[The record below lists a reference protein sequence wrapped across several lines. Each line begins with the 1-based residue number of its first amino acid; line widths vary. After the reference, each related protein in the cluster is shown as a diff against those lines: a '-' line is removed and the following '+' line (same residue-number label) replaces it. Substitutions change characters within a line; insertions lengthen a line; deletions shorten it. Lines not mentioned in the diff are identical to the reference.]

1 MKNLSKTFVWILMGL
16 LFVGLAGFGAINV
29 SGTTRTLAT
38 VGDATVSVDDYARAL
53 QQEQRAIQ
61 AQSGRSIPLSQL
73 ISMGVDRGVLSGL
86 VASAALDN
94 ELGELGLS
102 VGDKVLLKEITQIS
116 AFQGSDGSFSRDN
129 YRFALDNAGLSEA
142 DFEEDMRSE
151 TARTLLQGAITGGTR
166 MPAVL
171 GETLTDYIG
180 ARRSFAYVRL
190 SENDVILT
198 AVEPT
203 EDELKTFYETHIED
217 FTLPETKVITYVAL
231 RPDALVDE
239 VEVDETA
246 LRALYEERDAEF
258 NVPERRLVEQLVFP
272 NEDAAATAKA
282 QLDVGGTT
290 FETLVEER
298 ELTLSDIDMGDVA
311 IDTLGAAGDA
321 VFAAEVGDVVG
332 PLPSEFG
339 PALYRVN
346 GVLEA
351 NFTSFEDALP
361 TLREELALDR
371 ARRVIETRSEGID
384 DALAGGATLEELAN
398 EENGMVLGQLNWT
411 ADTTDDIAA
420 YDTFRNAAEAVTV
433 EDFPAVDYLE
443 DGSLFALR
451 LDEVLAPRPQPFED
465 ARTAVTEAFK
475 GDRIAKALAE
485 QADQIKAATEANDG
499 QFPEDREVVEQT
511 GLTRTAYLDQTPVDL
526 LNQVFEMEVGE
537 VRVVSDAEGTVVVR
551 LDETLPPDDGNDMQ
565 FLTQALNEQLNQ
577 SLSNEIFQIYLQAV
591 QSRARPQVNQQ
602 AVNSVHATFQ

>member
-102 VGDKVLLKEITQIS
+102 VGDEVLLKEITQIS
-116 AFQGSDGSFSRDN
+116 AFQGSDGNFSRDN

-203 EDELKTFYETHIED
+203 DDELKTFYETHIED

-332 PLPSEFG
+332 PLPSDFG

-384 DALAGGATLEELAN
+384 DALAGGATLEDLAK
-398 EENGMVLGQLNWT
+398 EENGMVLGQLDWT

-420 YDTFRNAAEAVTV
+420 YDTFRNAAEAVTI

>member
-38 VGDATVSVDDYARAL
+38 VGEAKVSVDDYARAL

-61 AQSGRSIPLSQL
+61 AQSGQSIPLSQL

-94 ELGELGLS
+94 ELQTLGLS
-102 VGDKVLLKEITQIS
+102 VGDEVLLQEITQIG

-129 YRFALDNAGLSEA
+129 YSFALDNAGLSETE
-142 DFEEDMRSE
+142 FEEDMRAE
-151 TARTLLQGAITGGTR
+151 TARTLLQGAIVGGTR

-180 ARRSFAYVRL
+180 ARRSFSYVQL
-190 SENDVILT
+190 TEADVVLT
-198 AVEPT
+198 TVEPT
-203 EDELKTFYETHIED
+203 EAELKAFYESNIED
-217 FTLPETKVITYVAL
+217 FTLPRTKVITYVAL

-258 NVPERRLVEQLVFP
+258 NVPERRLVERLVFADQ
-272 NEDAAATAKA
+272 DAAETAKA
-282 QLDVGGTT
+282 QLDIGGTT
-290 FETLVEER
+290 FESLVEDR
-298 ELTLSDIDMGDVA
+298 GLSLSDIDMGDVA
-311 IDTLGAAGDA
+311 QSDLGDA
-321 VFAAEVGDVVG
+321 GEGVFAVEIGDVAG
-332 PLPSEFG
+332 PLPSDLG

-346 GVLEA
+346 GMLEA
-351 NFTSFEDALP
+351 KYTSFEDALP
-361 TLREELALDR
+361 VLREELALDR

-384 DALAGGATLEELAN
+384 DALAGGATLEELA
-398 EENGMVLGQLNWT
+398 EEETGLVLGQIDWT

-420 YDTFRNAAEAVTV
+420 YDTFRNAAEAVTL
-433 EDFPAVDYLE
+433 EDFPEVGFLE

-451 LDEVLAPRPQPFED
+451 LNEVLAPRPQPFD
-465 ARTAVTEAFK
+465 AARPAVAAAFK
-475 GDRIAKALAE
+475 QDRIAQALRTQAE
-485 QADQIKAATEANDG
+485 EIMAATEAADG
-499 QFPEDREVVEQT
+499 QFPEEREVIEQT

-526 LNQVFEMEVGE
+526 MNQVFEMEAGE
-537 VRVVSDAEGTVVVR
+537 LRVVSDAEGTVVVR
-551 LDETLPPDDGNDMQ
+551 LDDTLPPDDSEDMQ
-565 FLTQALNEQLNQ
+565 FLSQALSEQLDQ
-577 SLSNEIFQIYLQAV
+577 SLSNEIFQIYMQAV
-591 QSRARPQVNQQ
+591 QTRAQPQVNQQ
-602 AVNSVHATFQ
+602 AVNSVHASFQ

>member
-1 MKNLSKTFVWILMGL
+1 MKKLSKTFVWILMGL

-61 AQSGRSIPLSQL
+61 AQSGQSIPLSQL
-73 ISMGVDRGVLSGL
+73 IAMGVDRGVLSGL
-86 VASAALDN
+86 VATAALDN
-94 ELGELGLS
+94 ELTEIGLS
-102 VGDKVLLKEITQIS
+102 VGDEVLLDEITRIS

-142 DFEEDMRSE
+142 EFEADMRSE

-171 GETLTDYIG
+171 GETLTNYIG
-180 ARRSFAYVRL
+180 ARRSFSYVRL
-190 SENDVILT
+190 AEANVPLT
-198 AVEPT
+198 AIAPT
-203 EDELKTFYETHIED
+203 EDALKAYYETHIED

-246 LRALYEERDAEF
+246 LRGLYEERDAEF

-272 NEDAAATAKA
+272 DEDAAKTAKA

-290 FETLVEER
+290 FETLVADR
-298 ELTLSDIDMGDVA
+298 ELSLSDIDMGDVA
-311 IDTLGAAGDA
+311 IGDLGAAGEA
-321 VFAAEVGDVVG
+321 VFAADVGAVVG
-332 PLPSEFG
+332 PLPSDFG

-351 NFTSFEDALP
+351 NFTSFEEALP
-361 TLREELALDR
+361 VLREELALDR
-371 ARRVIETRSEGID
+371 ARRLIESRAEGLD
-384 DALAGGATLEELAN
+384 DALAGGATLEDLAE
-398 EENGMVLGQLNWT
+398 EENGVVLGQLDWT
-411 ADTTDDIAA
+411 ANTTDDIAA
-420 YDTFRNAAEAVTV
+420 YDTFRNAAEAVTS
-433 EDFPAVDYLE
+433 EDFPEVGYLE

-451 LDEVLAPRPQPFED
+451 LDEVLPPRPEPFED
-465 ARTAVTEAFK
+465 ARTAVSEAYE
-475 GDRIAKALAE
+475 GDRIAKALAA
-485 QADQIKAATEANDG
+485 QAEQIKTATEGNNG
-499 QFPEDREVVEQT
+499 QFPEGREVIEQT

-526 LNQVFEMEVGE
+526 VNQVFEMEVGE

-565 FLTQALNEQLNQ
+565 FLSQALGDQLNQ
-577 SLSNEIFQIYLQAV
+577 SLSNEIFQIYLQSV
-591 QSRARPQVNQQ
+591 QTRARPQVNQQ
-602 AVNSVHATFQ
+602 AVNAVHANFQ

>member
-1 MKNLSKTFVWILMGL
+1 MKKLSKTFVWILMGL

-61 AQSGRSIPLSQL
+61 AQSGQSIPLSQL
-73 ISMGVDRGVLSGL
+73 IAMGVDRGVLSGL
-86 VASAALDN
+86 VATAALDN
-94 ELGELGLS
+94 ELTEIGLS
-102 VGDKVLLKEITQIS
+102 VGDEVLLEEITRIS

-142 DFEEDMRSE
+142 EFEADMRSE

-171 GETLTDYIG
+171 GETLTNYIG
-180 ARRSFAYVRL
+180 ARRSFSYVRL
-190 SENDVILT
+190 AEANVPLT
-198 AVEPT
+198 AIAPT
-203 EDELKTFYETHIED
+203 EDALKAYYETHIED

-246 LRALYEERDAEF
+246 LRGLYEERDAEF

-272 NEDAAATAKA
+272 DEDAAQTAKA

-290 FETLVEER
+290 FETLVADR
-298 ELTLSDIDMGDVA
+298 ELSLSDIDMGDVA
-311 IDTLGAAGDA
+311 IGDLGAAGEA
-321 VFAAEVGDVVG
+321 IFAADVGAVVG
-332 PLPSEFG
+332 PLPSDFG

-351 NFTSFEDALP
+351 NFTSFEEALP
-361 TLREELALDR
+361 VLREELALDR
-371 ARRVIETRSEGID
+371 ARRLIESRAEGLD
-384 DALAGGATLEELAN
+384 DALAGGATLEDLAE
-398 EENGMVLGQLNWT
+398 EENSVVLGQLDWT
-411 ADTTDDIAA
+411 ANTTDDIAA
-420 YDTFRNAAEAVTV
+420 YDTFRNAAEAVTT
-433 EDFPAVDYLE
+433 EDFPEVGYLE

-451 LDEVLAPRPQPFED
+451 LDEVLPPRAEPFED
-465 ARTAVTEAFK
+465 ARTAVSEAYE
-475 GDRIAKALAE
+475 GDRIAKALAA
-485 QADQIKAATEANDG
+485 QAEQIKTAIEGNNG
-499 QFPEDREVVEQT
+499 QFPEGREVIEQT

-551 LDETLPPDDGNDMQ
+551 LDEILPPDDGNDMQ
-565 FLTQALNEQLNQ
+565 FLSQALGDQLNQ
-577 SLSNEIFQIYLQAV
+577 SLSNEIFQIYLQSV
-591 QSRARPQVNQQ
+591 QTRARPQVNQQ
-602 AVNSVHATFQ
+602 AVNAVHANFQ

>member
-102 VGDKVLLKEITQIS
+102 VGDEVLLKEITQIS

-203 EDELKTFYETHIED
+203 EDELKSFYETHIED

-311 IDTLGAAGDA
+311 IDTLGAAGEA

-332 PLPSEFG
+332 PLPSDFG

-384 DALAGGATLEELAN
+384 DALAGGATLEDLAK
-398 EENGMVLGQLNWT
+398 EENGMVLGQLDWT

-420 YDTFRNAAEAVTV
+420 YDTFRNAAESVTI

-465 ARTAVTEAFK
+465 ARTAVAEAFK

>member
-1 MKNLSKTFVWILMGL
+1 MGL

-61 AQSGRSIPLSQL
+61 AQSGQSIPLSQL
-73 ISMGVDRGVLSGL
+73 IAMGVDRGVLSGL
-86 VASAALDN
+86 VATAALDN
-94 ELGELGLS
+94 ELTEIGLS
-102 VGDKVLLKEITQIS
+102 VGDEVLLEEITRIS

-142 DFEEDMRSE
+142 EFEADMRSE

-171 GETLTDYIG
+171 GETLTNYIG
-180 ARRSFAYVRL
+180 ARRSFSYVRL
-190 SENDVILT
+190 AEANVPLT
-198 AVEPT
+198 AIAPT
-203 EDELKTFYETHIED
+203 EDALKAYYETHIED

-246 LRALYEERDAEF
+246 LRGLYEERDAEF

-272 NEDAAATAKA
+272 DEDAAQTAKA

-290 FETLVEER
+290 FETLVADR
-298 ELTLSDIDMGDVA
+298 ELSLSDIDMGDVA
-311 IDTLGAAGDA
+311 IGDLGAAGEA
-321 VFAAEVGDVVG
+321 VFAADVGAVVG
-332 PLPSEFG
+332 PLPSDFG

-351 NFTSFEDALP
+351 NFTSFEEALP
-361 TLREELALDR
+361 VLREELALDR
-371 ARRVIETRSEGID
+371 ARRLIESRAEGLD
-384 DALAGGATLEELAN
+384 DALAGGATLEDLAE
-398 EENGMVLGQLNWT
+398 EENGVVLGQLDWT
-411 ADTTDDIAA
+411 ANTTDDIAA
-420 YDTFRNAAEAVTV
+420 YDTFRNAAEAVTS
-433 EDFPAVDYLE
+433 EDFPEVGYLE

-451 LDEVLAPRPQPFED
+451 LDEVLPPRPEPFED
-465 ARTAVTEAFK
+465 ARTAVSEAYE
-475 GDRIAKALAE
+475 GDRIAKALAA
-485 QADQIKAATEANDG
+485 QAEQIKTATEGNNG
-499 QFPEDREVVEQT
+499 QFPEGREVIEQT

-565 FLTQALNEQLNQ
+565 FLSQALGDQLNQ
-577 SLSNEIFQIYLQAV
+577 SLSNEIFQIYLQSV
-591 QSRARPQVNQQ
+591 QTRARPQVNQQ
-602 AVNSVHATFQ
+602 AVNAVHANFQ

>member
-1 MKNLSKTFVWILMGL
+1 MKKLSKTFVWILMGL

-61 AQSGRSIPLSQL
+61 AQSGQSIPLSQL
-73 ISMGVDRGVLSGL
+73 IAMGVDRGVLSGL
-86 VASAALDN
+86 VATAALDN
-94 ELGELGLS
+94 ELTEIGLS
-102 VGDKVLLKEITQIS
+102 VGDEVLLEEITRIS

-142 DFEEDMRSE
+142 EFEADMRSE

-171 GETLTDYIG
+171 GETLTNYIG
-180 ARRSFAYVRL
+180 ARRSFSYVRL
-190 SENDVILT
+190 AEANVPLT
-198 AVEPT
+198 AIAPT
-203 EDELKTFYETHIED
+203 EDALKAYYETHIED

-246 LRALYEERDAEF
+246 LRGLYEERDAEF

-272 NEDAAATAKA
+272 DEDAAQTAKA

-290 FETLVEER
+290 FETLVADR
-298 ELTLSDIDMGDVA
+298 ELSLSDIDMGDVA
-311 IDTLGAAGDA
+311 IGDLGAAGEA
-321 VFAAEVGDVVG
+321 VFAADVGAVVG
-332 PLPSEFG
+332 PLPSDFG

-351 NFTSFEDALP
+351 NFTSFEEALP
-361 TLREELALDR
+361 VLREELALDR
-371 ARRVIETRSEGID
+371 ARRLIESRAEGLD
-384 DALAGGATLEELAN
+384 DALAGGATLEDLAE
-398 EENGMVLGQLNWT
+398 EENGVVLGQLDWT
-411 ADTTDDIAA
+411 ANTTDDIAA
-420 YDTFRNAAEAVTV
+420 YDTFRNAAEAVTS
-433 EDFPAVDYLE
+433 EDFPEVGYLE

-451 LDEVLAPRPQPFED
+451 LDEVLPPRPEPFED
-465 ARTAVTEAFK
+465 ARTAVSEAYE
-475 GDRIAKALAE
+475 GDRIAKALAA
-485 QADQIKAATEANDG
+485 QAEQIKTATEGNNG
-499 QFPEDREVVEQT
+499 QFPEGREVIEQT

-551 LDETLPPDDGNDMQ
+551 LDEILPPDDGNDMQ
-565 FLTQALNEQLNQ
+565 FLSQALGDQLNQ
-577 SLSNEIFQIYLQAV
+577 SLSNEIFQIYLQSV
-591 QSRARPQVNQQ
+591 QTRARPQVNQQ
-602 AVNSVHATFQ
+602 AVNAVHANFQ

>member
-102 VGDKVLLKEITQIS
+102 VGDEVLLKEITQIS
-116 AFQGSDGSFSRDN
+116 AFQGSDGNFSRDN

-203 EDELKTFYETHIED
+203 DDELKTFYETHIED
-217 FTLPETKVITYVAL
+217 FTLPETKVITYATL

-311 IDTLGAAGDA
+311 IDTLGAAGEA

-384 DALAGGATLEELAN
+384 DALAGGATLEDLAK
-398 EENGMVLGQLNWT
+398 EENGMVLGQLDWT

-420 YDTFRNAAEAVTV
+420 YDTFRNAAEAVTI

>member
-102 VGDKVLLKEITQIS
+102 VGDEVLLKEITQIS

-203 EDELKTFYETHIED
+203 EDELKSFYETHIED

-311 IDTLGAAGDA
+311 IDTLGAAGEA

-332 PLPSEFG
+332 PLPSELG

-384 DALAGGATLEELAN
+384 DALAGGATLEDLAK
-398 EENGMVLGQLNWT
+398 EENGMVLGQLDWT

-420 YDTFRNAAEAVTV
+420 YDTFRNAAEAVTI

-451 LDEVLAPRPQPFED
+451 LDEVLPPRPQPFED

>member
-102 VGDKVLLKEITQIS
+102 VGDEVLLKEITQIS

-398 EENGMVLGQLNWT
+398 EENGMVLGQLDWT

-499 QFPEDREVVEQT
+499 QFPEDSEVVEQT

>member
-1 MKNLSKTFVWILMGL
+1 MKKLSKTFVWILMGL

-61 AQSGRSIPLSQL
+61 AQSGQSIPLSQL
-73 ISMGVDRGVLSGL
+73 IAMGVDRGVLSGL
-86 VASAALDN
+86 VATAALDN
-94 ELGELGLS
+94 ELTEIGLS
-102 VGDKVLLKEITQIS
+102 VGDEVLLEEITRIS

-142 DFEEDMRSE
+142 EFEADMRSE

-171 GETLTDYIG
+171 GETLTNYIG
-180 ARRSFAYVRL
+180 ARRSFSYVRL
-190 SENDVILT
+190 AEANVPLT
-198 AVEPT
+198 AIAPT
-203 EDELKTFYETHIED
+203 EDALKAYYETHIED

-246 LRALYEERDAEF
+246 LRGLYEERDAEF

-272 NEDAAATAKA
+272 DEDAAKTAKA

-290 FETLVEER
+290 FETLVADR
-298 ELTLSDIDMGDVA
+298 ELSLSDIDMGDVA
-311 IDTLGAAGDA
+311 IGDLGAAGEA
-321 VFAAEVGDVVG
+321 VFAADVGAVVG
-332 PLPSEFG
+332 PLPSDFG

-351 NFTSFEDALP
+351 NFTSFEEALP
-361 TLREELALDR
+361 VLREELALDR
-371 ARRVIETRSEGID
+371 ARRLIESRAEGLD
-384 DALAGGATLEELAN
+384 DALAGGATLEDLAE
-398 EENGMVLGQLNWT
+398 EENGVVLGQLDWT
-411 ADTTDDIAA
+411 ANTTDDIAA
-420 YDTFRNAAEAVTV
+420 YDTFRNAAEAVTT
-433 EDFPAVDYLE
+433 EDFPEVGYLE

-451 LDEVLAPRPQPFED
+451 LDEVLPPRPEPFED
-465 ARTAVTEAFK
+465 ARTAVSEAYE
-475 GDRIAKALAE
+475 GDRIAKALAA
-485 QADQIKAATEANDG
+485 QAEQIKTTTEGNNG
-499 QFPEDREVVEQT
+499 QFPEGREVIEQT

-565 FLTQALNEQLNQ
+565 FLSQALGDQLNQ
-577 SLSNEIFQIYLQAV
+577 SLSNEIFQIYLQSV
-591 QSRARPQVNQQ
+591 QTRARPQVNQQ
-602 AVNSVHATFQ
+602 AVNAVHANFQ

>member
-384 DALAGGATLEELAN
+384 DALAGGGTLEELAN
-398 EENGMVLGQLNWT
+398 EENGMVLGQLDWT

-420 YDTFRNAAEAVTV
+420 YDTFRNAAEAVTI

>member
-1 MKNLSKTFVWILMGL
+1 MKKLSKTFVWILMGL

-61 AQSGRSIPLSQL
+61 AQSGQSIPLSQL
-73 ISMGVDRGVLSGL
+73 IAMGVDRGVLSGL
-86 VASAALDN
+86 VATAALDN
-94 ELGELGLS
+94 ELTEIGLS
-102 VGDKVLLKEITQIS
+102 VGDEVLLEEITRIS

-142 DFEEDMRSE
+142 EFEADMRSE

-171 GETLTDYIG
+171 GETLTNYIG
-180 ARRSFAYVRL
+180 ARRSFSYVRL
-190 SENDVILT
+190 AEANVPLT
-198 AVEPT
+198 AIAPT
-203 EDELKTFYETHIED
+203 EDALKAYYETHIED

-246 LRALYEERDAEF
+246 LRGLYEERDAEF

-272 NEDAAATAKA
+272 DEDAAQTAKA

-290 FETLVEER
+290 FETLVADR
-298 ELTLSDIDMGDVA
+298 ELSLSDIDMGDVA
-311 IDTLGAAGDA
+311 IGDLGAAGEA
-321 VFAAEVGDVVG
+321 VFAADVGAVVG
-332 PLPSEFG
+332 PLPSDFG

-351 NFTSFEDALP
+351 NFTSFEDAQP
-361 TLREELALDR
+361 VLREELALDR
-371 ARRVIETRSEGID
+371 ARRLIESRAEGLD
-384 DALAGGATLEELAN
+384 DALAGGATLEDLAE
-398 EENGMVLGQLNWT
+398 EENGVVLGQLDWT
-411 ADTTDDIAA
+411 ANTTDDIAA
-420 YDTFRNAAEAVTV
+420 YDTFRNAAEAVTT
-433 EDFPAVDYLE
+433 EDFPEVGYLE

-451 LDEVLAPRPQPFED
+451 LDEVLPPRPEPFED
-465 ARTAVTEAFK
+465 ARTAVSEAYE
-475 GDRIAKALAE
+475 GDRIAKALAA
-485 QADQIKAATEANDG
+485 QAEQIKTATEGNNG
-499 QFPEDREVVEQT
+499 QFPEGREVIEQT

-565 FLTQALNEQLNQ
+565 FLSQALGDQLNQ
-577 SLSNEIFQIYLQAV
+577 SLSNEIFQIYLQSV
-591 QSRARPQVNQQ
+591 QTRARPQVNQQ
-602 AVNSVHATFQ
+602 AVNAVHANFQ

>member
-1 MKNLSKTFVWILMGL
+1 M
-16 LFVGLAGFGAINV
+16 
-29 SGTTRTLAT
+29 
-38 VGDATVSVDDYARAL
+38 
-53 QQEQRAIQ
+53 
-61 AQSGRSIPLSQL
+61 
-73 ISMGVDRGVLSGL
+73 
-86 VASAALDN
+86 
-94 ELGELGLS
+94 
-102 VGDKVLLKEITQIS
+102 
-116 AFQGSDGSFSRDN
+116 
-129 YRFALDNAGLSEA
+129 
-142 DFEEDMRSE
+142 
-151 TARTLLQGAITGGTR
+151 
-166 MPAVL
+166 
-171 GETLTDYIG
+171 
-180 ARRSFAYVRL
+180 
-190 SENDVILT
+190 
-198 AVEPT
+198 
-203 EDELKTFYETHIED
+203 
-217 FTLPETKVITYVAL
+217 
-231 RPDALVDE
+231 
-239 VEVDETA
+239 
-246 LRALYEERDAEF
+246 
-258 NVPERRLVEQLVFP
+258 
-272 NEDAAATAKA
+272 
-282 QLDVGGTT
+282 
-290 FETLVEER
+290 
-298 ELTLSDIDMGDVA
+298 
-311 IDTLGAAGDA
+311 
-321 VFAAEVGDVVG
+321 
-332 PLPSEFG
+332 
-339 PALYRVN
+339 
-346 GVLEA
+346 LEA

-384 DALAGGATLEELAN
+384 DALAGGATLEDLAK
-398 EENGMVLGQLNWT
+398 EENGMVLGQLDWT

-420 YDTFRNAAEAVTV
+420 YDTFRNAAEAVTI

-465 ARTAVTEAFK
+465 ARTAVAEAFK

-499 QFPEDREVVEQT
+499 QFPEEREVVEQT

>member
-102 VGDKVLLKEITQIS
+102 VGDEVLLKEITQIS
-116 AFQGSDGSFSRDN
+116 AFQGSDGNFSRDN

-203 EDELKTFYETHIED
+203 EDELKSFYETHIED

-311 IDTLGAAGDA
+311 IDTLGAAGEA

-332 PLPSEFG
+332 PLPSDFG

-384 DALAGGATLEELAN
+384 DALAGGATLEDLAK
-398 EENGMVLGQLNWT
+398 EENGMVLGQLDWT

-420 YDTFRNAAEAVTV
+420 YDTFRNAAEAITI

-485 QADQIKAATEANDG
+485 QADQIKAATESNDG
-499 QFPEDREVVEQT
+499 QFPEDHEVVEQT

>member
-73 ISMGVDRGVLSGL
+73 ISMGVDQGVLSGL
-86 VASAALDN
+86 VASTALDN

-102 VGDKVLLKEITQIS
+102 VGDEVLLKEITQIS

-217 FTLPETKVITYVAL
+217 FTLPETKVITYATL

-321 VFAAEVGDVVG
+321 VFAAEIGDVVG

-398 EENGMVLGQLNWT
+398 EENGMVLGQLDWT

-465 ARTAVTEAFK
+465 ARTAVAEAFK

>member
-1 MKNLSKTFVWILMGL
+1 MKKLSKTFVWILMGL

-61 AQSGRSIPLSQL
+61 AQSGQSIPLSQL
-73 ISMGVDRGVLSGL
+73 IAMGVDRGVLSGL
-86 VASAALDN
+86 VATAALDN
-94 ELGELGLS
+94 ELTEIGLS
-102 VGDKVLLKEITQIS
+102 VGDEVLLEEITRIS
-116 AFQGSDGSFSRDN
+116 AFHGSDGSFSRDN

-142 DFEEDMRSE
+142 EFEADMRSE

-171 GETLTDYIG
+171 GETLTNYIG
-180 ARRSFAYVRL
+180 ARRSFSYVRL
-190 SENDVILT
+190 AEANVPLT
-198 AVEPT
+198 AIAPT
-203 EDELKTFYETHIED
+203 EDALKVYYETHIEV

-246 LRALYEERDAEF
+246 LRGLYEERDAEF

-272 NEDAAATAKA
+272 DEDAAQTAKA

-290 FETLVEER
+290 FETLVADR
-298 ELTLSDIDMGDVA
+298 ELSLSDIDMGDVA
-311 IDTLGAAGDA
+311 IGDLGAAGEA
-321 VFAAEVGDVVG
+321 VFAADVGAVVG
-332 PLPSEFG
+332 PLPSDFG

-361 TLREELALDR
+361 VLREELALDR
-371 ARRVIETRSEGID
+371 ARRLIESRAEGLD
-384 DALAGGATLEELAN
+384 DALAGGATLEDLAE
-398 EENGMVLGQLNWT
+398 EENGVVLGQLDWT
-411 ADTTDDIAA
+411 ANTTDDIAA
-420 YDTFRNAAEAVTV
+420 YDTFRNAAEAVTT
-433 EDFPAVDYLE
+433 EDFPEVGYLE

-451 LDEVLAPRPQPFED
+451 LDEVLPPRPEPFED
-465 ARTAVTEAFK
+465 ARTAVSEAYE
-475 GDRIAKALAE
+475 GDRIAKALAA
-485 QADQIKAATEANDG
+485 QADEIKTATEGNNG
-499 QFPEDREVVEQT
+499 QFPEGREVIEQT

-551 LDETLPPDDGNDMQ
+551 LDATLPPDDGNDMQ
-565 FLTQALNEQLNQ
+565 FLSQALGDQLNQ
-577 SLSNEIFQIYLQAV
+577 SLSNEIFQIYLQSV
-591 QSRARPQVNQQ
+591 QTRARPQVNQQ
-602 AVNSVHATFQ
+602 AVNAVHANFQ

>member
-102 VGDKVLLKEITQIS
+102 VGDEVLLKEITQIS

-246 LRALYEERDAEF
+246 LRTLYEERDAEF

-384 DALAGGATLEELAN
+384 DALAGGATLEDLAK
-398 EENGMVLGQLNWT
+398 EENGMVLGQLDWT

-420 YDTFRNAAEAVTV
+420 YDTFRNAAEAITI

-499 QFPEDREVVEQT
+499 QFPEEREVVEQT

>member
-1 MKNLSKTFVWILMGL
+1 MKKLSKTFVWILMGL

-61 AQSGRSIPLSQL
+61 AQSGQSIPLSQL
-73 ISMGVDRGVLSGL
+73 IAMGVDRGVLSGL
-86 VASAALDN
+86 VATAALDN
-94 ELGELGLS
+94 ELTEIGLS
-102 VGDKVLLKEITQIS
+102 VGDEVLLEEITRIS

-142 DFEEDMRSE
+142 EFEADMRSE

-171 GETLTDYIG
+171 GETLTNYIG
-180 ARRSFAYVRL
+180 ARRSFSYVRL
-190 SENDVILT
+190 AEANVPLT
-198 AVEPT
+198 AIAPT
-203 EDELKTFYETHIED
+203 EDALKAYYETHIED

-246 LRALYEERDAEF
+246 LRGLYEERDAEF

-272 NEDAAATAKA
+272 DEDAAKTAKA

-290 FETLVEER
+290 FETLVADR
-298 ELTLSDIDMGDVA
+298 ELSLSDIDMGDVA
-311 IDTLGAAGDA
+311 IGDLGAAGEA
-321 VFAAEVGDVVG
+321 VFAADVGAVVG
-332 PLPSEFG
+332 PLPSDFG

-351 NFTSFEDALP
+351 NFTSFEEALP
-361 TLREELALDR
+361 VLREELALDR
-371 ARRVIETRSEGID
+371 ARRLIESRAEGLD
-384 DALAGGATLEELAN
+384 DALAGGATLEDLAE
-398 EENGMVLGQLNWT
+398 EENGVVLGQLDWT
-411 ADTTDDIAA
+411 ANTTDDIAA
-420 YDTFRNAAEAVTV
+420 YDTFRNAAEAVTS
-433 EDFPAVDYLE
+433 EDFPEVGYLE

-451 LDEVLAPRPQPFED
+451 LDEVLPPRPEPFED
-465 ARTAVTEAFK
+465 ARTAVSEAYE
-475 GDRIAKALAE
+475 GDRIAKALAA
-485 QADQIKAATEANDG
+485 QAEQIKTATEGNNG
-499 QFPEDREVVEQT
+499 QFPEGREVIEQT

-551 LDETLPPDDGNDMQ
+551 LDEILPPDDGNDMQ
-565 FLTQALNEQLNQ
+565 FLSQALGDQLNQ
-577 SLSNEIFQIYLQAV
+577 SLSNEIFQIYLQSV
-591 QSRARPQVNQQ
+591 QTRARPQVNQQ
-602 AVNSVHATFQ
+602 AVNAVHANFQ

>member
-102 VGDKVLLKEITQIS
+102 VGDEVLLKEITQIS

-217 FTLPETKVITYVAL
+217 FSLPETKVITYATL

-321 VFAAEVGDVVG
+321 VFAAEIGDVVG

-384 DALAGGATLEELAN
+384 DALAGGATLEELAK
-398 EENGMVLGQLNWT
+398 EENGMVLGQLDWT

-499 QFPEDREVVEQT
+499 QFPEDSEVVEQT

-537 VRVVSDAEGTVVVR
+537 VRVVSDAEGTAVVR

>member
-1 MKNLSKTFVWILMGL
+1 MKKLSKTFVWILMGL

-61 AQSGRSIPLSQL
+61 AQSGQSIPLSQL
-73 ISMGVDRGVLSGL
+73 IAMGVDRGVLSGL
-86 VASAALDN
+86 VATAALDN
-94 ELGELGLS
+94 ELTEIGLS
-102 VGDKVLLKEITQIS
+102 VGDEVLLEEITRIS

-142 DFEEDMRSE
+142 EFEADMRSE

-171 GETLTDYIG
+171 GETLTNYIG
-180 ARRSFAYVRL
+180 ARRSFSYVRL
-190 SENDVILT
+190 AEANVPLT
-198 AVEPT
+198 AIAPT
-203 EDELKTFYETHIED
+203 EDALKAYYETHIED

-231 RPDALVDE
+231 RPDALVDQ

-246 LRALYEERDAEF
+246 LRGLYEERDAEF

-272 NEDAAATAKA
+272 DEDAAQTAKA
-282 QLDVGGTT
+282 ELDVGGTT
-290 FETLVEER
+290 FETLVADR
-298 ELTLSDIDMGDVA
+298 ELSLSDIDMGDVA
-311 IDTLGAAGDA
+311 IGDLGAAGEA
-321 VFAAEVGDVVG
+321 VFAADVGAVVG
-332 PLPSEFG
+332 PLPSDFG

-351 NFTSFEDALP
+351 NFTSFEEALP
-361 TLREELALDR
+361 VLREELALDR
-371 ARRVIETRSEGID
+371 ARRLIESRAEGLD
-384 DALAGGATLEELAN
+384 DALAGGATLEDLAE
-398 EENGMVLGQLNWT
+398 EENGVVLGQLDWT
-411 ADTTDDIAA
+411 ANTTDDIAA
-420 YDTFRNAAEAVTV
+420 YDTFRNAAEAVTT
-433 EDFPAVDYLE
+433 EDFPEVGYLE

-451 LDEVLAPRPQPFED
+451 LDEVLPPRPEPFED
-465 ARTAVTEAFK
+465 ARTAVSEAYE
-475 GDRIAKALAE
+475 GDRIAKALAA
-485 QADQIKAATEANDG
+485 QAEQIKTATEGNNG
-499 QFPEDREVVEQT
+499 QFPEGREVIEQT

-551 LDETLPPDDGNDMQ
+551 LDEILPPDDGNDMQ
-565 FLTQALNEQLNQ
+565 FLSQALGDQLNQ
-577 SLSNEIFQIYLQAV
+577 SLSNEIFQIYLQSV
-591 QSRARPQVNQQ
+591 QTRARPQVNQQ
-602 AVNSVHATFQ
+602 AVNAVHANFQ

>member
-102 VGDKVLLKEITQIS
+102 VGDEVLLKEITQIS
-116 AFQGSDGSFSRDN
+116 AFQGSDGNFSRDN

-203 EDELKTFYETHIED
+203 EDELKSFYETHIED

-311 IDTLGAAGDA
+311 IDTLGTAGDA

-384 DALAGGATLEELAN
+384 DALAGGATLEDLAK
-398 EENGMVLGQLNWT
+398 EENGMVLGQLDWT

-420 YDTFRNAAEAVTV
+420 YDTFRNAAEAITI

>member
-102 VGDKVLLKEITQIS
+102 VGDEVLLKEITQIS
-116 AFQGSDGSFSRDN
+116 AFQGSDGNFSRDN

-180 ARRSFAYVRL
+180 ARRSFAYVRV

-311 IDTLGAAGDA
+311 IDTLGAAGEA
-321 VFAAEVGDVVG
+321 VFAAEVSDVVG

-384 DALAGGATLEELAN
+384 DALAGGATLEDLAK
-398 EENGMVLGQLNWT
+398 EENGMVLGQLDWT

>member
-102 VGDKVLLKEITQIS
+102 VGDEVLLKEITQIS

-180 ARRSFAYVRL
+180 ARRSFAYVRV

-272 NEDAAATAKA
+272 NEDVAATAKA

-311 IDTLGAAGDA
+311 IDTLGAAGEA

-384 DALAGGATLEELAN
+384 DALAGGATLEDLAK
-398 EENGMVLGQLNWT
+398 EENGMVLGQLDWT

-451 LDEVLAPRPQPFED
+451 LDEVLPPRPQPFED

>member
-102 VGDKVLLKEITQIS
+102 VGDEVLLKEITQIS

-398 EENGMVLGQLNWT
+398 EENGMVLGQLDWT

>member
-102 VGDKVLLKEITQIS
+102 VGDEVLLKEITQIS

-217 FTLPETKVITYVAL
+217 FTLPETKVITYATL

-321 VFAAEVGDVVG
+321 VFAAEIGDVVG

-384 DALAGGATLEELAN
+384 DALAGGATLEELAK
-398 EENGMVLGQLNWT
+398 EENGMVLGQLDWT

>member
-102 VGDKVLLKEITQIS
+102 VGDEVLLKEITQIS

-217 FTLPETKVITYVAL
+217 FTLPETKVITYATL

-332 PLPSEFG
+332 PLPSDFG

-384 DALAGGATLEELAN
+384 DALAGGATLEDLAK
-398 EENGMVLGQLNWT
+398 EENGMVLGQLDWT

-420 YDTFRNAAEAVTV
+420 YDTFRNAAEAVTI

>member
-1 MKNLSKTFVWILMGL
+1 MKKLSKTFVWILMGL

-61 AQSGRSIPLSQL
+61 AQSGQSIPLSQL
-73 ISMGVDRGVLSGL
+73 IAMGVDRGVLSGL
-86 VASAALDN
+86 VATAALDN
-94 ELGELGLS
+94 ELTEIGLS
-102 VGDKVLLKEITQIS
+102 VGDEVLLEEITRIS

-142 DFEEDMRSE
+142 EFEADMRSE

-171 GETLTDYIG
+171 GETLTNYIG
-180 ARRSFAYVRL
+180 ARRSFSYVRL
-190 SENDVILT
+190 AEANVPLT
-198 AVEPT
+198 AIAPT
-203 EDELKTFYETHIED
+203 EDALKAYYETHIED

-246 LRALYEERDAEF
+246 LRGLYEERDAEF

-272 NEDAAATAKA
+272 DEDAAQTAKA

-290 FETLVEER
+290 FETLVADR
-298 ELTLSDIDMGDVA
+298 ELSLSDIDMGDVA
-311 IDTLGAAGDA
+311 IGDLGAAGEA
-321 VFAAEVGDVVG
+321 VFAADVGAVVG
-332 PLPSEFG
+332 PLPSDFG

-351 NFTSFEDALP
+351 NFTSFEEALP
-361 TLREELALDR
+361 VLREELALDR
-371 ARRVIETRSEGID
+371 ARRLIESRAEGLD
-384 DALAGGATLEELAN
+384 DALAGGATLEDLAE
-398 EENGMVLGQLNWT
+398 EENGVVLGQIDWT
-411 ADTTDDIAA
+411 ANTTDDIAA
-420 YDTFRNAAEAVTV
+420 YDTFRNAAEAVTT
-433 EDFPAVDYLE
+433 EDFPEVGYLE

-451 LDEVLAPRPQPFED
+451 LDEVLPPRPEPFED
-465 ARTAVTEAFK
+465 ARTAVSEAYE
-475 GDRIAKALAE
+475 GDRIAKALAA
-485 QADQIKAATEANDG
+485 QAEQIKTATEGNNG
-499 QFPEDREVVEQT
+499 QFPEGREVIEQT

-551 LDETLPPDDGNDMQ
+551 LDEILPPDDGNDMQ
-565 FLTQALNEQLNQ
+565 FLSQALGDQLNQ
-577 SLSNEIFQIYLQAV
+577 SLSNEIFQIYLQSV
-591 QSRARPQVNQQ
+591 QTRARPQVNQQ
-602 AVNSVHATFQ
+602 AVNAVHANFQ

>member
-1 MKNLSKTFVWILMGL
+1 MKKLSKTFVWILMGL

-61 AQSGRSIPLSQL
+61 AQSGQSIPLSQL
-73 ISMGVDRGVLSGL
+73 IAMGVDRGVLSGL
-86 VASAALDN
+86 VATAALDN
-94 ELGELGLS
+94 ELTAIGLS
-102 VGDKVLLKEITQIS
+102 VGDEVLLEEITRIS

-142 DFEEDMRSE
+142 EFEADMRSE

-171 GETLTDYIG
+171 GETLTNYIG
-180 ARRSFAYVRL
+180 ARRSFSYVRL
-190 SENDVILT
+190 AEANVPLT
-198 AVEPT
+198 AIAPT
-203 EDELKTFYETHIED
+203 EDALKAYYETHIED

-246 LRALYEERDAEF
+246 LRGLYEERDAEF

-272 NEDAAATAKA
+272 DEDAAQTAKA

-290 FETLVEER
+290 FETLVADR
-298 ELTLSDIDMGDVA
+298 ELSLSDIDMGDVA
-311 IDTLGAAGDA
+311 IGDLGAAGEA
-321 VFAAEVGDVVG
+321 VFAADVGAVVG
-332 PLPSEFG
+332 PLPSDFG

-351 NFTSFEDALP
+351 NFTSFEEALP
-361 TLREELALDR
+361 VLREELALDR
-371 ARRVIETRSEGID
+371 ARRLIESRAEGLD
-384 DALAGGATLEELAN
+384 DALAGGATLEDLAE
-398 EENGMVLGQLNWT
+398 EENGVVLGQLDWT
-411 ADTTDDIAA
+411 ANTTDDIAA
-420 YDTFRNAAEAVTV
+420 YDTFRNAAEAVTT
-433 EDFPAVDYLE
+433 EDFPEVGYLE

-451 LDEVLAPRPQPFED
+451 LDEVLPPRPEPFED
-465 ARTAVTEAFK
+465 ARTAVSEAYE
-475 GDRIAKALAE
+475 GDRIAKALAA
-485 QADQIKAATEANDG
+485 QAEQIKTATEGNNG
-499 QFPEDREVVEQT
+499 QFPEGREVIEQT

-565 FLTQALNEQLNQ
+565 FLSQALGDQLNQ
-577 SLSNEIFQIYLQAV
+577 SLSNEIFQIYLQSV
-591 QSRARPQVNQQ
+591 QTRARPQVNQQ
-602 AVNSVHATFQ
+602 AVNAVHANFQ